1 MVNWCY
7 LLKFYLWSMGPL
19 ISLIHIT
26 SHNNLYIYSSLP
38 VSLVMFLKWN
48 ILHHMFPLSPAIIH
62 WTHYIY
68 SNVMRALPSPFLSI
82 WPFILSYF
90 VLRMEMEDLEW
101 SFLLFQLSESNQ
113 SFSLEEKVEKRE
125 IHQLQGEG
133 GAEVDGVQYT
143 FHQAKS
149 NHSQEQDVNKKKTR
163 EMIARRGLKR
173 KNVNKGSMD
182 ITRNLLQPGQWRT
195 IFPIVLMKPK

>member
-7 LLKFYLWSMGPL
+7 LLKFYFWSMGPL

-26 SHNNLYIYSSLP
+26 SYSHLYIYSSLP

-82 WPFILSYF
+82 WYMTIYFKLFCIKNGDGGSWVELLALSVIRIKPILQP
-90 VLRMEMEDLEW
+90 R
-101 SFLLFQLSESNQ
+101 
-113 SFSLEEKVEKRE
+113 
-125 IHQLQGEG
+125 GEG
-133 GAEVDGVQYT
+133 GEKGNPPT
-143 FHQAKS
+143 PGWGWCWS
-149 NHSQEQDVNKKKTR
+149 WWCPVNISSGKIKIFPR
-163 EMIARRGLKR
+163 ARCRLEENQRGLKC

-182 ITRNLLQPGQWRT
+182 ITS
-195 IFPIVLMKPK
+195 